1 MKPTIKQFKSYMSR
15 NKRVGLRLIYKDFNI
30 KEEKER
36 KRCRDAW
43 DYIEYAMSKEE
54 VKS

>member
-1 MKPTIKQFKSYMSR
+1 MKPTIKQFKEYMAK
-15 NKRVGLRLIYKDFNI
+15 NKRVGLRLIYRDYNI
-30 KEEKER
+30 KDDKER

-43 DYIEYAMSKEE
+43 EYIEYAMSKQK